1 MRSERATLTRVAMRV
16 WLAVLCAA
24 GLAMMATQASAQAN
38 APSGPSPGPQ
48 PNAPTNTQTNAQTAE
63 PGTHIRELIPKA
75 AMVGRGR
82 FTWFGFH
89 VYDGALFAPE
99 RKFDANQ
106 PHALELTYARELKG
120 VKIAERS
127 IDEIAALGIGTE
139 SERAAWLPLLT
150 RIFPDVRQGDRLA
163 GVSSGDKALFFFNG
177 KAAGEITD
185 AKLARAFF
193 AIWLDARTS
202 APTFRAR
209 LLGLDK

>member
-1 MRSERATLTRVAMRV
+1 MRREHTTLTRVAKRV
-16 WLAVLCAA
+16 LTTLLCAA
-24 GLAMMATQASAQAN
+24 GLALVAAQASAQTSAQPGSQPGAQAN
-38 APSGPSPGPQ
+38 T
-48 PNAPTNTQTNAQTAE
+48 PTNTQTAE
-63 PGTHIRELIPKA
+63 PGVHIRELIPKV
-75 AMVGRGR
+75 AMVGQGR
-82 FTWFGFH
+82 FTWFGFQ

-99 RKFDANQ
+99 GKFAASQ

-120 VKIAERS
+120 IKIAERS

-139 SERAAWLPLLT
+139 AERAAWLPLLT

-177 KAAGEITD
+177 KAAGEVTD

-202 APTFRAR
+202 APAFRAR

>member
-1 MRSERATLTRVAMRV
+1 MRSKSAALTPLAKRVFTA
-16 WLAVLCAA
+16 ALCAA
-24 GLAMMATQASAQAN
+24 GLALVTAQVSA
-38 APSGPSPGPQ
+38 
-48 PNAPTNTQTNAQTAE
+48 QTNAQSAE
-63 PGTHIRELIPKA
+63 SGAHIRELIPRA
-75 AMVGRGR
+75 AMVGQGR

-89 VYDGALFAPE
+89 VYDGVLFAPE
-99 RKFDANQ
+99 GKFTANQ

-120 VKIAERS
+120 IKIAERS
-127 IDEIAALGIGTE
+127 IDEIAALGIGSE
-139 SERAAWLPLLT
+139 AERAAWLPLLT
-150 RIFPDVRQGDRLA
+150 RVFPDVRQGDRLA

-177 KAAGEITD
+177 NAAGEITD

>member
-1 MRSERATLTRVAMRV
+1 MRSEHATLTRVAMRV
-16 WLAVLCAA
+16 FPALLCVA
-24 GLAMMATQASAQAN
+24 GLAVMATKASAQTN
-38 APSGPSPGPQ
+38 AQSDPAPGAM
-48 PNAPTNTQTNAQTAE
+48 PNAPTNTQTTAQTAE
-63 PGTHIRELIPKA
+63 PGTHIRELIPRA
-75 AMVGRGR
+75 ALVGRGR

-99 RKFDANQ
+99 RKFDVNQ

-139 SERAAWLPLLT
+139 TERAAWLPLLT

-163 GVSSGDKALFFFNG
+163 GVSSSDKAQFFFNG

-202 APTFRAR
+202 APAFRAR